1 MASNSESR
9 RSSPEKELFLFSKV
23 RIKVIINALTDDDTP
38 VDTLTY
44 WTYTKPA
51 KTYGKAVSIATQ
63 VTEAIERSLG
73 TYTEGIDSS
82 RSIDD
87 SPVIR

>member
-1 MASNSESR
+1 MASKPRYQKEL
-9 RSSPEKELFLFSKV
+9 PEKELFLFSKV

-51 KTYGKAVSIATQ
+51 KTYGKAVAIATQ